1 MVWLGLDKLNEDRK
15 VAIKQIA
22 KQNSETCRN
31 ELLFGDTFFDNNG
44 NVREEF
50 KNEEG
55 LVFLNRI

>member
-1 MVWLGLDKLNEDRK
+1 MWLGLDKLNEDRK

-22 KQNSETCRN
+22 KQNSETCKN

-55 LVFLNRI
+55 LTF